1 MLPHRLANWSYCL
14 TLLLLTV
21 SSNQVVAAVD
31 ADQFPQPTA
40 DFSQYKKNVHS
51 YIRKRSLPQRS
62 DSHIKLNL
70 PFEFKAN
77 QDVQY
82 RGKFLLFHGL
92 NDSTYVWTDMAKSL
106 SKRGFDVRAVLLP
119 GHGSHPDEMLD
130 ISYKQWFKA
139 ARQHYQFY
147 KQDDTPLYLGG
158 FSLGGIIATVLALE
172 NPDIVGLFLV
182 SPAYESK
189 LKKWLRWSWLYA
201 KFEPY
206 MFGGLI
212 IEDNPTKY
220 NSIPINSATQYY
232 KSTKYLKR
240 QWGRKQLSMP
250 VLMVITMQDSVVDVG
265 YVRKVFHRRF
275 TSNKKRLL
283 IYSEQKSMES
293 KNNETN
299 RSSYY
304 PELRILNQ
312 SHLSLMN
319 SPENDLLGK
328 SRNLL
333 ICNGNEYP
341 IFMACMNSKQHWYG
355 AQHTPSPDG
364 TAVARTTYNPD
375 YKTLEKLIEGV
386 FF

>member
-1 MLPHRLANWSYCL
+1 LFVLISVCPAIANL
-14 TLLLLTV
+14 
-21 SSNQVVAAVD
+21 QVER
-31 ADQFPQPTA
+31 FPAPEA
-40 DFSQYKKNVHS
+40 DFMHYRDEVYS
-51 YIRKRSLPQRS
+51 YISKRSLPMRS
-62 DSHIKLNL
+62 DDQIKLNL
-70 PFEFKAN
+70 PFELAAN
-77 QDVQY
+77 QDAEY

-92 NDSTYVWTDMAKSL
+92 NDSTYVWTDIAKSL

-130 ISYKQWFKA
+130 ISYQQWLEA
-139 ARQHYQFY
+139 ARAHYQFY
-147 KQDDTPLYLGG
+147 NQDDAPLYLGG
-158 FSLGGIIATVLALE
+158 FSLGGVIATALALE
-172 NPDIVGLFLV
+172 YPDIAGLFLV

-189 LKKWLRWSWLYA
+189 LKNWLRWSWLYA

-232 KSTKYLKR
+232 KSSKYLKR
-240 QWGRKQLSMP
+240 RWSNGKLTMP
-250 VLMVITMQDSVVDVG
+250 VLTVITMQDSVVDVDT
-265 YVRKVFHRRF
+265 VRKLFHQRF
-275 TSNKKRLL
+275 TSDKKQLL
-283 IYSEQKSMES
+283 IYSEQES
-293 KNNETN
+293 IESNHNEIV

-319 SPENDLLGK
+319 SPDNELLGK
-328 SRNLL
+328 SRQLL

-341 IFMACMNSKQHWYG
+341 IFMACMHSDEHWYG

-375 YKTLEKLIEGV
+375 YSTIESLIEKV